1 MMNSF
6 EQKTENDKI
15 TERNCVM
22 MIVEEVRGDL
32 PLWLSYWIK
41 SREPN
46 AVVYQV
52 TVLSGISAPSSVME
66 SQIPPCNKIQLNCHL
81 KLLLS
86 FLFIIYLWGR
96 NWELRNGSICSGYWQ
111 CRDNKIMRLSTNK
124 HQLYILQPEPCL
136 CMPTNNSTTLFAIDK
151 AI

>member
-15 TERNCVM
+15 TERNTVM
-22 MIVEEVRGDL
+22 MISGGSKRRFTFVIIILKKVQGAKHSIIR
-32 PLWLSYWIK
+32 W
-41 SREPN
+41 
-46 AVVYQV
+46 
-52 TVLSGISAPSSVME
+52 VLSGISAPSSVME

-86 FLFIIYLWGR
+86 FLSIIYLWGR
-96 NWELRNGSICSGYWQ
+96 NRELRNGSICSGYWQ